1 MIAVFVL
8 MVGGFLLVMWRR
20 PRSGKDSDEPRGG
33 DPNADTRS
41 HGPV

>member
-33 DPNADTRS
+33 DPNADTS
-41 HGPV
+41 QGPV